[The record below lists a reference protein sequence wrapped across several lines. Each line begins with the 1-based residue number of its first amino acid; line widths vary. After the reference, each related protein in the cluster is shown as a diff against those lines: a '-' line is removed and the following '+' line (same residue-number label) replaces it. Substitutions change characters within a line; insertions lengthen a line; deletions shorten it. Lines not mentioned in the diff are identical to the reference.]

1 MRIARKI
8 FRRGVRLQM
17 RQLFERPAYRK
28 PYIHVIVV
36 SFNVSFGAFCVYAVY
51 YVTRTVN
58 DKLTI
63 LPSGREQLLN
73 MSIED
78 QK

>member
-1 MRIARKI
+1 MRFAHKL
-8 FRRGVRLQM
+8 FRRGVRLQT
-17 RQLFERPAYRK
+17 RHLFERPAYRK

-36 SFNVSFGAFCVYAVY
+36 SFNVSFGAFCLYAVY

-58 DKLTI
+58 NKLTI
-63 LPSGREQLLN
+63 LPSGREQLLT